1 MRLSSLLLASAALF
15 AGTSAAAEAFD
26 ADADTGL
33 ITVTAPRD
41 LGYRATGTSTATRTD
56 TPLLDV
62 PQTVDVFTRD
72 RLDDQAILS
81 ISDALRYVPGAVAAQ
96 GEGNRD
102 QIVLRGNNSSAD
114 FFVDGLRD
122 DVQYFRDFYNTER
135 LEILKGPNAL
145 VFGRG
150 GGGGIVNRVSKT
162 PQAKTFASADIAAD
176 TYGGWRLGAD
186 VGTPVI
192 GGINAR
198 LAGFYEDGRNHRQFF
213 GVQRWG
219 INPTIAFD
227 LGGRGNLIIGFEH
240 VVDNRLADRGVPSEN
255 GHPLLDKPFR
265 DTFFGARE
273 INRSVFNGDVVSLAG
288 DYALTDRL
296 SLRQR
301 TRYGDYDKLYRNLFP
316 VTAVAGAAGGDDDDD
331 EGPSAPGSASSES
344 IGVEAYVDTTR
355 RRSLLSQTDLVWK
368 TETGPIRHVVLA
380 GIEFGSQRT
389 RSARLNG
396 FFNGDNTLR
405 VQVPLADPFA
415 PPTPVFRAGLGQR
428 DNRTRVDSFAAFA
441 QDQLSI
447 GDHVEIVAGIRYD
460 RFSLSYTNNLDGSQ
474 LARTDNLWS
483 PRVGVILKPA
493 KAASLYFS
501 FSRSYLP
508 QSGDQFTSLTAST
521 ASLEPERFRNLEVG
535 AKWDITPAL
544 NVAAALYQLD
554 RTNTRAN
561 DPLNGNVVLSGA
573 QRSKGF
579 ELALNGRI
587 LPNWQVTAGLAVQDA
602 EITRT
607 TTAAPAGR
615 KVPLVPRTQVSL
627 WTRYD
632 LDPRLGL
639 GLGVTYQGRSFASIS
654 NTVTL
659 PAYTRVDAA
668 AFFKLTDRI
677 DAQFNIENL
686 FNTGYFPTAHTDNN
700 ISTGG
705 PRSAR
710 FTLRARL

>member
-15 AGTSAAAEAFD
+15 AGTSAAAEALD

-62 PQTVDVFTRD
+62 PQTVDAFTRD

-102 QIVLRGNNSSAD
+102 QIVLRGNNSTAD

-145 VFGRG
+145 IFGRG

-162 PQAKTFASADIAAD
+162 PQDQARIAGDVSAD
-176 TYGGWRLGAD
+176 TYGAWRLGAD
-186 VGTPVI
+186 LNTPVAK
-192 GGINAR
+192 GVNAR
-198 LAGFYEDGRNHRQFF
+198 LAAVFEDGRNHRQIFELE
-213 GVQRWG
+213 RWG
-219 INPTIAFD
+219 INPT
-227 LGGRGNLIIGFEH
+227 LGLALGERGNVVIGYEH
-240 VVDNRLADRGVPSEN
+240 VDDQRVSDRGIPSAN
-255 GHPLLDKPFR
+255 GGPITGFR
-265 DTFFGARE
+265 DTFFGSPDR
-273 INRSVFNGDVVSLAG
+273 NRVRFNADIVGLAA
-288 DYALTDRL
+288 DYALTDTL
-296 SLRQR
+296 SIRQR
-301 TRYGDYDKLYRNLFP
+301 ARYGDYDKLYRNLFP
-316 VTAVAGAAGGDDDDD
+316 VTAV
-331 EGPSAPGSASSES
+331 GPDGRF
-344 IGVEAYVDTTR
+344 GVEAYQDTTR
-355 RRSLLSQTDLVWK
+355 RQNLLSQTDLVWK
-368 TETGPIRHVVLA
+368 VETGPADHILLT
-380 GIEFGSQRT
+380 GIELGRQTT

-396 FFNGDNTLR
+396 FFDNGTGGFATR
-405 VQVPLADPFA
+405 TSAMLANPFA
-415 PPTPVFRAGLGQR
+415 APDFVLRGGAGTGER
-428 DNRTRVDSFAAFA
+428 NNRTRADIFAAFV
-441 QDQLSI
+441 QDQISI
-447 GDHVEIVAGIRYD
+447 GEHVEIVAGIRYD
-460 RFSLSYTNNLDGSQ
+460 RFSLGYADTLTGATLQ
-474 LARTDNLWS
+474 RTDNLWS
-483 PRVGVILKPA
+483 PRVGVILQPVR
-493 KAASLYFS
+493 AASLYFS
-501 FSRSYLP
+501 FSRSFLP
-508 QSGDQFTSLTAST
+508 QSGDQFTSLSAST

-544 NVAAALYQLD
+544 NLAAALYQLD
-554 RTNTRAN
+554 RTNTRAT
-561 DPLNGNVVLSGA
+561 DPSNGNVVLSGA

-587 LPNWQVTAGLAVQDA
+587 LPNWQATAGLAIQDA

-632 LDPRLGL
+632 LDPRFGL
-639 GLGVTYQGRSFASIS
+639 GLGVTHQGRSFASIS

-677 DAQFNIENL
+677 DAQVNIENL
-686 FNTGYFPTAHTDNN
+686 FNTGYFPTAQTDNN